1 MLHDILC
8 NKNGGRN
15 IMGCFSNIKMK
26 ESYEKTNFKF
36 KEKLM
41 HIESNV
47 GVYSTPDLILIKE
60 NKIDI
65 NCDGQSFYGFNHNI
79 GKTIRE
85 IIHQYSGS
93 ELEVVLNTVLK
104 TKKMGYANEVR
115 FDDDNGTTYWDF
127 TVTPIFEGG
136 SMKYIFLTSIDVTER
151 VLNNQNIE
159 EQKKI
164 IEEQRNQLEEQSLQ
178 LMNIIENLSDGIVLI
193 DSKGKY
199 RLVNKSAK
207 KIFSENYG
215 YLEKVGDA
223 DGKCEC
229 YGIDGERIENE
240 NIPACRIMRGEKFEN
255 MKLLIKFPKKTVQV
269 DATGT
274 PIYDRK
280 GDFSLGVLSFR
291 DRTSYYKQEEA
302 LKSRNDF
309 LSRLIDNLEIP
320 VIGISP
326 KDLRV
331 LKINQKALDNIKLF
345 RHDIKADIKI
355 KGNVITEILTDFKT
369 SKYFHKIIE
378 VIKEKKTKHLNRQRI
393 FINGNEVYWN
403 IIFEPIF
410 GGDGEL
416 EEVIVIM
423 IDITSE
429 IKSNIIME
437 KLLESHEE
445 FLANISHELK
455 TPLNVV
461 FATAQLLNMY
471 CNNGSLDER
480 KNSIVKYIESI
491 KQNSYRLS
499 KLINNIVDLS
509 KIEAG
514 FFDLNLSNRNIV
526 EVVEEIVMSVTDFTE
541 IKGINIIFDTSTEEK
556 IIACDPE
563 KIERIVLNLISN
575 AIKFSNK
582 GDEIFVA
589 ITENNEFVE
598 ISVKD
603 KGIGI
608 EEADLVKIFDR
619 FKQVEKTLSRNAEGT
634 GIGLS
639 LVKSLVELHGGT
651 IKVKSKLGEGSKFTV
666 SLPSRKVGKESM
678 FCNSNIR
685 NISETMQ
692 VELSDISL
700 SS

>member
-1 MLHDILC
+1 ME
-8 NKNGGRN
+8 
-15 IMGCFSNIKMK
+15 CFSNVKMN
-26 ESYEKTNFKF
+26 ESYEKTNVKIND
-36 KEKLM
+36 KL
-41 HIESNV
+41 ISIDSNV
-47 GVYSTPDLILIKE
+47 LVYSAPGLILIKS

-65 NCDGQSFYGFNHNI
+65 SYDSQCFYEFSGNI
-79 GKTIRE
+79 GKHISE

-93 ELEVVLNTVLK
+93 ELEAVLNTVLK
-104 TKKMGYANEVR
+104 IKKMGYANEVR

-127 TVTPIFEGG
+127 TVTPIFESG
-136 SMKYIFLTSIDVTER
+136 SMKYIFLTSIDVTKR

-159 EQKKI
+159 RQKKI
-164 IEEQRNQLEEQSLQ
+164 VEAQINQLEEKNLQ
-178 LMNIIENLSDGIVLI
+178 LISIIENLSEGVAVI
-193 DSKGKY
+193 DSKSKY
-199 RLVNKSAK
+199 KLINKTARQM
-207 KIFSENYG
+207 FTENYVC
-215 YLEKVGDA
+215 LNKVGDS
-223 DGKCEC
+223 DGKCEY
-229 YGIDGERIENE
+229 YGIDGERIENQ
-240 NIPACRIMRGEKFEN
+240 NIPARRIMKGEKFEN
-255 MKLLIKFPKKTVQV
+255 MKLSIQFPEKTVNLDV
-269 DATGT
+269 SGT
-274 PIYDRK
+274 PIYDKK
-280 GDFSLGVLSFR
+280 GDFSLGVLCCR
-291 DRTSYYKQEEA
+291 DMTSYYKQEDA

-309 LSRLIDNLEIP
+309 LNRLIDSLEIP
-320 VIGISP
+320 VIGISA

-331 LKINQKALDNIKLF
+331 LKINQKAIDNIKLF
-345 RHDIKADIKI
+345 RHDINSDVKI
-355 KGNVITEILTDFKT
+355 KGNVITEILTDFET
-369 SKYFHKIIE
+369 SVYFHNIIE
-378 VIKEKKTKHLNRQRI
+378 VIKEKKTKYLNKQKS
-393 FINGNEVYWN
+393 FINGDEVYWN

-410 GGDGEL
+410 EVGGEL
-416 EEVIVIM
+416 KEVIVII

-429 IKSNIIME
+429 VKANIIME

-480 KNSIVKYIESI
+480 KTSIVKYIESI

-499 KLINNIVDLS
+499 KIINNIVDLS

-541 IKGINIIFDTSTEEK
+541 IKGINIIFDTSTEEN

-651 IKVKSKLGEGSKFTV
+651 IKVVSKLGEGSKFTV

-685 NISETMQ
+685 NISEIMQ